1 MPNSENLDSLITRM
15 QAASGDLGTLAVK
28 RMEVFPWYR
37 ELSADQRAWVG
48 VVAQAGI
55 GAFMGWYSDWAK
67 SPDATVPKLTA
78 DVFGA
83 APRELASVISLEQTV
98 ELVRTTIDAVESQL
112 DTFLENED
120 LAHARIATLQYS
132 REVAFSAAEV
142 YARAAEARGAWD
154 ARLEA
159 LILDA
164 LIRSDVDSEILSRI
178 AALGWSPNR
187 PALVLAGS
195 PPASDNQESLSV
207 MRRAARSHSLD
218 LLTGI
223 HGSVMLVIIG
233 GAGLDPHASHRLM
246 TPYFGAGPVI
256 VTESVTGLA
265 ELGVAARTCVS
276 GVAAAG
282 AWPHAPRPVFAWE
295 LLAERALMGEA
306 IARQHIIENI
316 FEPLDRDPSLRDTA
330 EGYLENGQSLE
341 ATARTLF
348 VHANTVR
355 YRIKGITELTG
366 YDLTDPRDAFTVR
379 LALIL
384 GRINYAR

>member
-1 MPNSENLDSLITRM
+1 MPNSENPDSLITRM

-37 ELSADQRAWVG
+37 ELSADQRAWVA

-67 SPDATVPKLTA
+67 SSDASVPKLTA

-98 ELVRTTIDAVESQL
+98 ELVRTTIEAVESQL

-178 AALGWSPNR
+178 AALGWSQDR

-223 HGSVMLVIIG
+223 HGPVMLVIIG
-233 GAGLDPHASHRLM
+233 GAGLDPHSSHRLM
-246 TPYFGAGPVI
+246 TPYFGAG
-256 VTESVTGLA
+256 
-265 ELGVAARTCVS
+265 
-276 GVAAAG
+276 
-282 AWPHAPRPVFAWE
+282 
-295 LLAERALMGEA
+295 
-306 IARQHIIENI
+306 
-316 FEPLDRDPSLRDTA
+316 
-330 EGYLENGQSLE
+330 
-341 ATARTLF
+341 
-348 VHANTVR
+348 
-355 YRIKGITELTG
+355 
-366 YDLTDPRDAFTVR
+366 
-379 LALIL
+379 
-384 GRINYAR
+384 

>member
-1 MPNSENLDSLITRM
+1 MEDLDSLITRM

-28 RMEVFPWYR
+28 RMEIFPWYR
-37 ELSADQRAWVG
+37 ELSADQRAWVA

-55 GAFMGWYSDWAK
+55 GAFMNWYSIWAK
-67 SPDATVPKLTA
+67 SPDTTVPKLTT

-83 APRELASVISLEQTV
+83 APRELARVISLEQTV

-112 DTFLENED
+112 DTFLTGED

-178 AALGWSPNR
+178 AALGWSQDR

-195 PPASDNQESLSV
+195 PPDSDNQESLSV

-223 HGSVMLVIIG
+223 HGPVMLVIIG
-233 GAGLDPHASHRLM
+233 GAGLDPHVSHRLM
-246 TPYFGAGPVI
+246 TPYFGPGPVV
-256 VTESVTGLA
+256 VTESVNGLA
-265 ELGVAARTCVS
+265 ELGVAARMCVS
-276 GVAAAG
+276 GVAAAR
-282 AWPHAPRPVFAWE
+282 AWPHAPRPVFAGE
-295 LLAERALMGEA
+295 LLAERALMGEDNA
-306 IARQHIIENI
+306 HSQIIENI
-316 FEPLDRDPSLRDTA
+316 FNPLSNDPTLLDTA
-330 EGYLENGQSLE
+330 ESYLENGQSLE
-341 ATARTLF
+341 ASARALF
-348 VHANTVR
+348 VHANTIR
-355 YRIKGITELTG
+355 YRIKGISELIG

-384 GRINYAR
+384 GRISQNA